1 MIRYYNRVTRNVE
14 TEKVYGGSYLEWAYR
29 SAIGFFLTDHFFSK
43 RWLSRLFGAYEDSL
57 LSRSKIEDFIS
68 RYGIDMGDFEEAQY
82 ACFNDFF
89 IRKFKPGKRPFSRS
103 ERDICAGAEARYLV
117 FPDLK
122 PSQTFAVKGMEID
135 LEELLGDASLAREF
149 EGGCM
154 ILARLCPVDY
164 HRFHFPFS
172 GLLTRHYRVAGALHS
187 VNPVAIESVPRVF
200 LKNERQVAIMEHPK
214 IGMSAM
220 IEVGALGVG
229 KIVQSAYSERTPLPL
244 KFEKGLEK
252 GYFLFGGST
261 VIWLFQKEKFK
272 LAQDLLENSARGLET
287 WVPLGQPLGELIE

>member
-1 MIRYYNRVTRNVE
+1 
-14 TEKVYGGSYLEWAYR
+14 
-29 SAIGFFLTDHFFSK
+29 
-43 RWLSRLFGAYEDSL
+43 
-57 LSRSKIEDFIS
+57 
-68 RYGIDMGDFEEAQY
+68 
-82 ACFNDFF
+82 
-89 IRKFKPGKRPFSRS
+89 
-103 ERDICAGAEARYLV
+103 
-117 FPDLK
+117 
-122 PSQTFAVKGMEID
+122 
-135 LEELLGDASLAREF
+135 
-149 EGGCM
+149 
-154 ILARLCPVDY
+154 
-164 HRFHFPFS
+164 
-172 GLLTRHYRVAGALHS
+172 
-187 VNPVAIESVPRVF
+187 
-200 LKNERQVAIMEHPK
+200 MEHPK